1 MTPRNRAHKNTW
13 LETLCHDPRLEV
25 IGPAAPTGRTFQY
38 LKAAGK
44 AGGKRSRHFNCFCK
58 LHRHQ
63 LLPAKEGAS
72 ASDVRLQTANPIGRN
87 RRLQLI
93 DHRLASSRMESKD
106 LVILS

>member
-38 LKAAGK
+38 LKAAAK
-44 AGGKRSRHFNCFCK
+44 AGGNRSGHFNCFCK

-72 ASDVRLQTANPIGRN
+72 ASDVRLQTANPMGRN
-87 RRLQLI
+87 RRLRCTQ
-93 DHRLASSRMESKD
+93 DTEPPYPERQRRAS
-106 LVILS
+106 

>member
-13 LETLCHDPRLEV
+13 LETLRHDPRLEV

-44 AGGKRSRHFNCFCK
+44 AVGNSPGHFNCFCK

-63 LLPAKEGAS
+63 LLPGKEGAS
-72 ASDVRLQTANPIGRN
+72 ATDARLQTANPMGRN
-87 RRLQLI
+87 RRL
-93 DHRLASSRMESKD
+93 
-106 LVILS
+106 LSIVGCCSCQTKNR